1 MKGVA
6 EGAGGGSGRAA
17 WCAVHGERTRP
28 VSRRRTP
35 HAVPA
40 APRTASSRLLQD
52 QARLLHETAL
62 LLALAHA
69 ASLPHVLLGRP
80 LPPLPRG
87 VAEPARPRHR
97 EEVSPGHDPPLAA
110 TLHPHL
116 RSQPCPHL
124 RPRPRP
130 QVKIQPVRPPLGTFK
145 AELTEALRLGDEAAA
160 SAISQAG
167 FKQST
172 WWEDNDQDLDIS
184 FDWRR

>member
-1 MKGVA
+1 
-6 EGAGGGSGRAA
+6 
-17 WCAVHGERTRP
+17 
-28 VSRRRTP
+28 
-35 HAVPA
+35 
-40 APRTASSRLLQD
+40 
-52 QARLLHETAL
+52 
-62 LLALAHA
+62 
-69 ASLPHVLLGRP
+69 VLDRGTGKKYRQVT
-80 LPPLPRG
+80 PPLF
-87 VAEPARPRHR
+87 AAT
-97 EEVSPGHDPPLAA
+97 STLTLAP

-116 RSQPCPHL
+116 RP

-172 WWEDNDQDLDIS
+172 WWEDNDQDLDVS